1 MTFHPYRT
9 AKSIM
14 QHWLQMKH
22 YQLLDDQTGIFLDNN
37 MSNHD
42 FAVLVSYDV

>member
-22 YQLLDDQTGIFLDNN
+22 YQLLDDQTGKYLL
-37 MSNHD
+37 SNTA
-42 FAVLVSYDV
+42 AVFDQLRK